1 MQNTKYHYSATVTE
15 VHDGDTITCD
25 LDLGFGITLNNQKF
39 RFFGINAPELHGES
53 EEAGKASQVYVAER
67 ILNKEIIIETI
78 MDKKEKFGRWLG
90 RISYQVDGEWK
101 NLNKEMID
109 NKMAIVFM
117 ADESEI

>member
-1 MQNTKYHYSATVTE
+1 MKNTKYHYSAKVLE

-25 LDLGFGITLNNQKF
+25 IDLGFGITLNKQKF

-53 EEAGKASQVYVAER
+53 EEAGKASQVYVSER
-67 ILNKEIIIETI
+67 ILDKEIIIETI

-90 RISYQVDGEWK
+90 KISYKADDNWV

-117 ADESEI
+117 ADESEV

>member
-1 MQNTKYHYSATVTE
+1 MENLKYHYSAKVKE

-25 LDLGFGITLNNQKF
+25 IDLGFGITLNDQKF

-53 EEAGKASQVYVAER
+53 EEAGKASQVYVSER
-67 ILNKEIIIETI
+67 ILDKNIVIETI

-90 RISYQVDGEWK
+90 KVNYKVDDKWV
-101 NLNKEMID
+101 NLNREMID

>member
-1 MQNTKYHYSATVTE
+1 MENTKYHYSAKVKE

-25 LDLGFGITLNNQKF
+25 IDLGFGITLNDQKF

-53 EEAGKASQVYVAER
+53 EIDGKASQVYVSER
-67 ILNKEIIIETI
+67 ILDKEIIIETI

-90 RISYQVDGEWK
+90 RVNYKVEDNWI
-101 NLNKEMID
+101 NLNKEMIE

-117 ADESEI
+117 ADESEV

>member
-1 MQNTKYHYSATVTE
+1 MESTKYHYSAIVKE
-15 VHDGDTITCD
+15 VHDGDTIKCD
-25 LDLGFGITLNNQKF
+25 IDLGFGITLRDQKF
-39 RFFGINAPELHGES
+39 RFYGINAPELHGES
-53 EEAGKASQVYVAER
+53 AEAGQASQVYVSER
-67 ILNKEIIIETI
+67 ILDKEIIIETI

-90 RISYQVDGEWK
+90 RVNYKVDENWV

>member
-1 MQNTKYHYSATVTE
+1 MENSKYHYSAKVTE

-25 LDLGFGITLNNQKF
+25 IDLGFGITLNNQKF
-39 RFFGINAPELHGES
+39 RFFGINAPELHGDN
-53 EEAGKASQVYVAER
+53 EEAGQASQVYVSER
-67 ILNKEIIIETI
+67 ILDKVILIETI

-90 RISYQVDGEWK
+90 RISYRVDDKWI